1 MAIPWTREDLAGH
14 REAREHGERAVAI
27 PARRSRDW
35 FGPAG
40 LARTPFQP
48 PYNSHPSMIQP
59 EAHSISGPRG
69 PVAYERW
76 GGGPPL
82 LLLAGLGSRARLW
95 GELPR
100 LLADRFTVLA
110 PDNRGVGG
118 SRGGEAFTLEGA
130 ADDAALV
137 LADADAATAGVIGV
151 SMGGLVACQLA
162 IRHPERV
169 ERLVVASC
177 GARLT
182 PAHRRVLR
190 FFEIAFTRLEP
201 AEAAEAFMTFAF
213 GASFADRFPGFVDQ
227 AAKLWTL
234 DPEDRPG
241 ALQQLAQLKA
251 GWDLRADLAGIAC
264 PTLVLAGEHDPLVAP
279 AATRELAAAIPAA
292 RYREV
297 PHAAHSVLAEGGA
310 VLLAEVIEFLTT

>member
-1 MAIPWTREDLAGH
+1 MSAEQGRSPHAG
-14 REAREHGERAVAI
+14 A
-27 PARRSRDW
+27 
-35 FGPAG
+35 
-40 LARTPFQP
+40 ARTGPQ
-48 PYNSHPSMIQP
+48 HLTI
-59 EAHSISGPRG
+59 AGPRG

-118 SRGGEAFTLEGA
+118 SRGGERFTVAGA
-130 ADDAALV
+130 ADDAAAV
-137 LADADAATAGVIGV
+137 IADAGFDAAGVVGV

-162 IRHPERV
+162 VRHTGAV
-169 ERLVVASC
+169 QRLVAASC
-177 GARLT
+177 AARLT
-182 PAHRRVLR
+182 PSHRRVLR

-201 AEAAEAFMTFAF
+201 AEAAETFMAFAF
-213 GASFADRFPGFVDQ
+213 ASAFADKYPSFVDQ

-234 DPEDRPG
+234 DPDDRPG
-241 ALQQLAQLKA
+241 ALQQLEALRA
-251 GWDLRADLAGIAC
+251 GWDMRAELAGVAC
-264 PTLVLAGEHDPLVAP
+264 PALVLAGEHDPLVAA
-279 AATRELAAAIPAA
+279 AATRELAAAIPEA

-297 PHAAHSVLAEGGA
+297 PGAAHSVLAEGGGA
-310 VLLAEVIEFLTT
+310 LLNEIVEFLST